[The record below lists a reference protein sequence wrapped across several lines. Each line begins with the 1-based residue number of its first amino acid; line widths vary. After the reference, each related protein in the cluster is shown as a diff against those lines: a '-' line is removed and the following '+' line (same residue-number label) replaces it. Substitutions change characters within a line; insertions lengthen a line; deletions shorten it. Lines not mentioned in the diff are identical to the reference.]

1 MGRTV
6 VLAATVIVL
15 ACLAVPQA
23 WATHD
28 LAAKARVDERRV
40 YERIGG
46 EQHTPATRKWLAGR
60 DDLAAYG
67 DFDGDGAVDSAFFV
81 RVADGYALAVSLGGA
96 EPVAIGY
103 VQSIAERGI
112 ATAPPGRYIA
122 ACALGYGR
130 DCAEGGPSEV
140 TTTRDSI
147 KLVWYEASSVLY
159 YFREGRFEK
168 MWLSD

>member
-1 MGRTV
+1 MGTI
-6 VLAATVIVL
+6 LGATVIL
-15 ACLAVPQA
+15 AGLGVPPA
-23 WATHD
+23 WDSATD
-28 LAAKARVDERRV
+28 AKAHVYERRV

-46 EQHTPATRKWLAGR
+46 EQHTPATRQWLAGR
-60 DDLAAYG
+60 NDLAAYG
-67 DFDGDGAVDSAFFV
+67 DFDGDGALDSAFFV

-96 EPVAIGY
+96 EPVAIGD

-112 ATAPPGRYIA
+112 ATAPPGTYIA
-122 ACALGYGR
+122 ACALGYGP
-130 DCAEGGPSEV
+130 DCAEGEPGEV

-168 MWLSD
+168 MWLTD

>member
-23 WATHD
+23 WAARD
-28 LAAKARVDERRV
+28 LATKARV
-40 YERIGG
+40 YERTTG
-46 EQHTPATRKWLAGR
+46 ELHMPATRSWLAGR
-60 DDLAAYG
+60 DDLASHG
-67 DFDGDGAVDSAFFV
+67 DFDGDGTVDSAFFV

-96 EPVAIGY
+96 EPVAIGDLE
-103 VQSIAERGI
+103 SIAERGI
-112 ATAPPGRYIA
+112 ATAPPGKYIA
-122 ACALGYGR
+122 ACALSYGP
-130 DCAEGGPSEV
+130 DCAEGEPSEV

>member
-1 MGRTV
+1 M
-6 VLAATVIVL
+6 LAG
-15 ACLAVPQA
+15 LAVPPA
-23 WATHD
+23 WAAGDSATD
-28 LAAKARVDERRV
+28 AKACVYERRV
-40 YERIGG
+40 
-46 EQHTPATRKWLAGR
+46 
-60 DDLAAYG
+60 YG
-67 DFDGDGAVDSAFFV
+67 DFDGDGALDSAFFV

-96 EPVAIGY
+96 EPVAIGD

-112 ATAPPGRYIA
+112 ATAPPGTYIA
-122 ACALGYGR
+122 ACALGYGP
-130 DCAEGGPSEV
+130 DCAEGEPGEV